1 MRTFF
6 ISLALILL
14 SGCGCILSQ
23 IPPQKIYAGASC
35 TATLPNY
42 LTKITASD
50 NCEIVS
56 FTQVPAAGYLLT
68 PTNKVTTV
76 VVKATDASGN
86 FKQVSFTVTLLDTIK
101 PLLDT
106 IAPELLAYTHTQIQ
120 DIYNF
125 GDRLIA
131 RQEELLMQQSWID
144 SIPGLR
150 EKLQDSTY
158 FKKTML
164 TWTAKGHAVTGYG
177 QRIFTWYD
185 ADNDSIIRIR

>member
-1 MRTFF
+1 MKAFF

-35 TATLPNY
+35 TATLPDY
-42 LTKITASD
+42 KLKITASD

-56 FTQVPAAGYLLT
+56 FTQTPAAGYLLT

-76 VVKATDASGN
+76 IVKATDASGN
-86 FKQVSFTVTLLDTIK
+86 FKQVTFTVTLLDTIK
-101 PLLDT
+101 PLLI
-106 IAPELLAYTHTQIQ
+106 IAPELLTYNLKQIQ

-125 GDRLIA
+125 GDKLIA
-131 RQEELLMQQSWID
+131 RQEELLNQQSWID

-164 TWTAKGHAVTGYG
+164 TWTAKGHAVTGFG
-177 QRIFTWYD
+177 ERIFTWYD
-185 ADNDSIIRIR
+185 ADNDTIIIRR

>member
-14 SGCGCILSQ
+14 SGCSCLLSQ
-23 IPPQKIYAGASC
+23 IPPQKIYVGSSC

-42 LTKITASD
+42 LTKITATD
-50 NCEIVS
+50 NCEIAS

-86 FKQVSFTVTLLDTIK
+86 FKQVTFTVTLLDTIK
-101 PLLDT
+101 PLLI
-106 IAPELLAYTHTQIQ
+106 IAPELLTYSLKQI
-120 DIYNF
+120 DEIYNF

-131 RQEELLMQQSWID
+131 RQEELLNQQSWID

-164 TWTAKGHAVTGYG
+164 TWTAKGHAVTGFG
-177 QRIFTWYD
+177 ERIFTWYD
-185 ADNDSIIRIR
+185 ADNDTIIIRR